1 MAARIRAGASGIA
14 LLALGLALS
23 GCGGSQDA
31 AVRDLAEEFYGAV
44 ADGDGAAACALLAP
58 TTRSE
63 LEQSTGKECAVAIL
77 EEPPMLGGDGGDVQ
91 VFGVMA
97 QVRRD
102 GDTVFLTRMPDGW
115 RVLAAGCA
123 PRPTAPYDCACEGS
137 LTCG

>member
-14 LLALGLALS
+14 LLALGLSLS

-31 AVRDLAEEFYGAV
+31 AVADLAERFRGAV

-58 TTRSE
+58 ATRGE
-63 LEQSTGKECAVAIL
+63 LEQSTGKECAAAIL
-77 EEPPMLGGDGGDVQ
+77 EEAPGARGEGGDVQ
-91 VFGVMA
+91 VFGTMA
-97 QVRRD
+97 QVRGD

-123 PRPTAPYDCACEGS
+123 PRAKAPYECAVKGA
-137 LTCG
+137 

>member
-1 MAARIRAGASGIA
+1 M
-14 LLALGLALS
+14 
-23 GCGGSQDA
+23 
-31 AVRDLAEEFYGAV
+31 

-77 EEPPMLGGDGGDVQ
+77 EEAPDAGGDGGDVQ

-97 QVRRD
+97 QVRWD

-115 RVLAAGCA
+115 RVLAAGCV
-123 PRPTAPYDCACEGS
+123 PRCEGAVRVRREGR